1 MLRVD
6 PKINTI
12 TLVLITLIV
21 GSLASS
27 NTGMDTWYQ
36 GLIKSNLNPPGY
48 VFGIVW
54 PILYLFM
61 GITAWRNLK
70 TIKNLFYIQLF
81 LNAIWSWLFFSFHL
95 PIVALI
101 DIWLLIFINIK
112 ILFAVFKQDKLAT
125 ILYSFYVLWLFF
137 ASYLNL
143 YIVFNNQ
150 INIPTIRPV
159 MQDAKV
165 APTNALNDTLIKS
178 SFLSG
183 AIAVI
188 PEINIPT
195 DERLANPHKL

>member
-27 NTGMDTWYQ
+27 NTGTDTWYQ
-36 GLIKSNLNPPGY
+36 GLIKSSLNPPGY

-61 GITAWRNLK
+61 GITAWRNIDN
-70 TIKNLFYIQLF
+70 IKIYFYIQLF
-81 LNAIWSWLFFSFHL
+81 LNAIWSWLFFSFQL
-95 PIVALI
+95 PLVALF

-112 ILFAVFKQDKLAT
+112 ILIMVLKEDKLAAF
-125 ILYSFYVLWLFF
+125 LYTPYLVWLLF

-143 YIVFNNQ
+143 FIVLNN
-150 INIPTIRPV
+150 
-159 MQDAKV
+159 
-165 APTNALNDTLIKS
+165 
-178 SFLSG
+178 
-183 AIAVI
+183 
-188 PEINIPT
+188 
-195 DERLANPHKL
+195 